1 MHAAAAETFAH
12 PASLYH
18 SACLTAPEAEDL
30 TTTYKQ
36 CVSFFR
42 SLYSYAHLLPAYPLT
57 RWIQQQHQ
65 HQPPPRGKEGLTIG
79 YRLLTMPSLSQH
91 EAGVGL
97 EGFGHFDFHPI
108 DVPGAR

>member
-1 MHAAAAETFAH
+1 M
-12 PASLYH
+12 S
-18 SACLTAPEAEDL
+18 SACLTAPEEGDL

-57 RWIQQQHQ
+57 RWIQQQQ
-65 HQPPPRGKEGLTIG
+65 GGQDLTIG
-79 YRLLTMPSLSQH
+79 YRLLTMTSLSQH